1 MLQSIS
7 FKLSKSCL
15 GQVSSCANFRKEVSL
30 HEQMLKKQKATQSDI
45 STEPPSKQSA
55 ETVQLPRLR
64 PQDVP
69 TTVCVPVP
77 EIRVD
82 GTWWCWTYNFNKR
95 DSGIGVFLWILWNFY
110 EHLFYRT
117 PVDDCFWKGLWAYTC
132 F

>member
-82 GTWWCWTYNFNKR
+82 GT
-95 DSGIGVFLWILWNFY
+95 
-110 EHLFYRT
+110 
-117 PVDDCFWKGLWAYTC
+117 
-132 F
+132 